1 MHDTLCACAFNSNLC
16 AHRLAYVSAILCCIN
31 IIPYIY
37 NKDDNSFQRK
47 HVHPSSRS
55 AAFAATV
62 SEGCIVCKMEKHPL
76 FTCPEFRAKP
86 RDKMVHILRS
96 NGLCLNC
103 LKPGHFVKNCPS
115 SNRCKKCQRSHHT
128 LIHEDTKVSQATAT
142 VSTPQIQSP
151 TSSTQVES
159 NAHASCVST
168 GTAVPNTLLMTCQVK
183 VNAPEGTSIKARALL
198 DSGSTTSFVSER
210 IVQALG
216 LIRRSKCLTISG
228 IGGLSHKSPLQS
240 VSTFEI
246 TSLYSPKSKYS
257 LTAIVVPRITCD
269 LPFQPVH
276 MDPQWSH
283 LSGLALAT
291 PTSQAQEE
299 STCYLGQTSMQTYYC
314 TAGGVVL
321 KAHPLHL
328 KHNSVGF
335 SREEPLQA
343 HTRQTKAQLPHI
355 ILQLLQVTTSCVCSG
370 KLKNHP
376 RITRISLW
384 KSAQL
389 FNISRKIATALLQVD
404 SSSLYPGIHRPS
416 HSVNQGRRLLEDSSH
431 LSSLSTPRASS
442 RSSQQ

>member
-1 MHDTLCACAFNSNLC
+1 
-16 AHRLAYVSAILCCIN
+16 
-31 IIPYIY
+31 
-37 NKDDNSFQRK
+37 
-47 HVHPSSRS
+47 
-55 AAFAATV
+55 
-62 SEGCIVCKMEKHPL
+62 MEKHPL

-142 VSTPQIQSP
+142 VSTPQIRSP

-257 LTAIVVPRITCD
+257 LTAIVVPRVTCD
-269 LPFQPVH
+269 LPLQPVH

-283 LSGLALAT
+283 LSGLALADPDFASPGRIDLLLGADIYADVLLHGRRCGPQGT
-291 PTSQAQEE
+291 PTAFETQFGWV
-299 STCYLGQTSMQTYYC
+299 L
-314 TAGGVVL
+314 AG
-321 KAHPLHL
+321 
-328 KHNSVGF
+328 
-335 SREEPLQA
+335 R
-343 HTRQTKAQLPHI
+343 
-355 ILQLLQVTTSCVCSG
+355 TTSS
-370 KLKNHP
+370 
-376 RITRISLW
+376 
-384 KSAQL
+384 
-389 FNISRKIATALLQVD
+389 
-404 SSSLYPGIHRPS
+404 S
-416 HSVNQGRRLLEDSSH
+416 HSSNQGTVATYHTSV
-431 LSSLSTPRASS
+431 ASGDDIL
-442 RSSQQ
+442 RMF